1 MKTINNKLLIRILL
15 TVIFLAALL
24 FMLFN
29 ENGFLK
35 FLKMK
40 SELRLL
46 NEDIRKAEEQIEALD
61 AEIDSLKTS
70 KAKIEKVAREK
81 FDMMKKNEKAFKIEE
96 N

>member
-1 MKTINNKLLIRILL
+1 MKTINYKLLIRIFLA
-15 TVIFLAALL
+15 VIFLATLSFL
-24 FMLFN
+24 LFN

-40 SELRLL
+40 NELRVL
-46 NEDIRKAEEQIEALD
+46 NEDIRKAEERIEALD

-70 KAKIEKVAREK
+70 KTKIEKVAREK
-81 FDMMKKNEKAFKIEE
+81 FDMMKKNEKAFKIDE

>member
-15 TVIFLAALL
+15 TVIFFVTLL

-40 SELRLL
+40 SELRTL
-46 NEDIRKAEEQIEALD
+46 NEDIRKAEERIEALD

>member
-1 MKTINNKLLIRILL
+1 MKTINNKLLIRVFII
-15 TVIFLAALL
+15 VISLAALSFL
-24 FMLFN
+24 LLN

-35 FLKMK
+35 FFKMK

-46 NEDIRKAEEQIEALD
+46 NEDIRKAEERIEALD

-81 FDMMKKNEKAFKIEE
+81 FNMMKKNEKAFKIEE

>member
-1 MKTINNKLLIRILL
+1 MKKINNKLLIRILL
-15 TVIFLAALL
+15 TVIFLATLL

-40 SELRLL
+40 TELRLL
-46 NEDIRKAEEQIEALD
+46 NENIRKAEERIEALD

-81 FDMMKKNEKAFKIEE
+81 FDMMKKNERAFKIEE

>member
-1 MKTINNKLLIRILL
+1 MKTITNKLLIRIFL
-15 TVIFLAALL
+15 TVILLAAFL
-24 FMLFN
+24 FLLFN

-40 SELRLL
+40 NELQLL
-46 NEDIRKAEEQIEALD
+46 NEDIRKAEEKIESLG

-81 FDMMKKNEKAFKIEE
+81 FDMMEKNEKAFKIEE

>member
-1 MKTINNKLLIRILL
+1 MKTITNKLLIRIFL
-15 TVIFLAALL
+15 TVILLAAFL
-24 FMLFN
+24 FLLFN

-40 SELRLL
+40 NELQLL
-46 NEDIRKAEEQIEALD
+46 NEDIRKAEEKIESLG

>member
-1 MKTINNKLLIRILL
+1 MKTITNKLLIRIFL
-15 TVIFLAALL
+15 TVMLLAAFL
-24 FMLFN
+24 FLLFN

-40 SELRLL
+40 NELQLL
-46 NEDIRKAEEQIEALD
+46 NEDIRKAEEKIESLG

>member
-1 MKTINNKLLIRILL
+1 MKTINNKLLIRIFII
-15 TVIFLAALL
+15 VISLAALSFL
-24 FMLFN
+24 LLN

-46 NEDIRKAEEQIEALD
+46 NEDIRKAEERIEALD

-81 FDMMKKNEKAFKIEE
+81 FNMMKKNEKAFKIEE